1 MYDTLDHDGRNQLH
15 AAIISQIWEK
25 MAPEIYAQYLKRG
38 RGVLVFF
45 MTDEF
50 PPGLEDLI
58 PDGKEPTGKGAVG
71 AYIPRDQ
78 LLPLEGLIGEQGL
91 LATDRMLGE
100 YDPET
105 TIVCSFIE
113 KGKNSEGKTGTFA
126 AGYSITPPPWVSPRA
141 MYEAKARK
149 ETPLKPFQ
157 GGKDSPLINLN

>member
-1 MYDTLDHDGRNQLH
+1 MYDTLDNDARNQLH
-15 AAIISQIWEK
+15 AAIISQIWDK

-45 MTDEF
+45 MMDEF

-58 PDGKEPTGKGAVG
+58 PEGKEPTGMGAVG
-71 AYIPRDQ
+71 AYIPRNQ

-113 KGKNSEGKTGTFA
+113 KSINSEGKPGTFA
-126 AGYSITPPPWVSPRA
+126 AGYSITPPPRVSPRA
-141 MYEAKARK
+141 MYEAKAKK
-149 ETPLKPFQ
+149 ESPLKPIQ
-157 GGKDSPLINLN
+157 GGKNSPLINLN